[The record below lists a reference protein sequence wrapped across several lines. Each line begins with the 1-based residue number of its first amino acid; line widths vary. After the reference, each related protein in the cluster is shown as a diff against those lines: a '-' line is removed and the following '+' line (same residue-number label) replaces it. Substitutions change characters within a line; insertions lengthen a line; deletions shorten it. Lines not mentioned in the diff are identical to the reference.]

1 MKLESG
7 QFFGDT
13 LGRQQAPGVQ
23 MSVTRYSAGS
33 VLPAHSHRYAY
44 FCLIRSG
51 AYEESYDSGD
61 RLCRQGLVVF
71 HPAEEKHCQRMG
83 SQAVISF
90 NVELDVRWT
99 ERTMF
104 HESWSAAEGP
114 LAWLANSLYRE
125 FKTSDNVT
133 PLAVEAILLEMAVA
147 SVRNKEDMKPQWISR
162 TREILGER
170 FQERLSVRELA
181 IEAGVHPAHLARTFR
196 QHYRCSPGE
205 YLRHLRVE
213 AARQLLETSADSVAT
228 IAASCGFSDQ
238 SHLTRLFSRHFGVTP
253 SAYRRQVS

>member
-1 MKLESG
+1 MKLGSG
-7 QFFGDT
+7 QFLGDT
-13 LGRQQAPGVQ
+13 LGRQQAPGVR

-51 AYEESYDSGD
+51 TYEESYDS
-61 RLCRQGLVVF
+61 RNRICQQGLVVF
-71 HPAEEKHCQRMG
+71 HPAEEKHCERMG
-83 SQAVISF
+83 SKAVISF
-90 NVELDVRWT
+90 NVELDACWI

-104 HESWSAAEGP
+104 NDPWSVAKGP
-114 LAWLANSLYRE
+114 LVWLANSLYRE

-147 SVRNKEDMKPQWISR
+147 SVRSKEDVNPQWISR

-181 IEAGVHPAHLARTFR
+181 IEIGVHPAHLARTFR

-205 YLRHLRVE
+205 YLRRLRVE
-213 AARQLLETSADSVAT
+213 AARHLLETSGDSIAT

-238 SHLTRLFSRHFGVTP
+238 SHLTRLFLRHFGLTP
-253 SAYRRQVS
+253 SSYRRLVS